1 MRRALALAVAFALPA
16 LAQQQHQHGSD
27 AGSKVPAHQ
36 NHPMDPGSPEPRGQ
50 SMSLKVAGKTAKAYF
65 ARPEG
70 QFKGAILGL
79 HEW

>member
-36 NHPMDPGSPEPRGQ
+36 NHPMDPGR
-50 SMSLKVAGKTAKAYF
+50 AGRAC
-65 ARPEG
+65 R
-70 QFKGAILGL
+70 
-79 HEW
+79 